1 MADLGICYGA
11 DLTQA
16 EVDYLCRVEFAETAE
31 DIVWR
36 RSKLGLRMTHAQ
48 IIALQTALDERI

>member
-1 MADLGICYGA
+1 MDDLGHCYGA

-16 EVDYLCRVEFAETAE
+16 EVDYLCRVEFAQTAE

-36 RSKLGLRMTHAQ
+36 RSKLGLRMTQAH
-48 IIALQTALDERI
+48 ITALQEALDKRM